1 LSKLNSIS
9 KTNAQSTERRSGRV
23 LRFGVWVSAGFMIA
37 GLFLAAVFPSTIIV
51 SSSNPTLGDLFWRLF
66 GGSYDP
72 ATLMFA
78 GLVFLMLTPVL
89 RVITAI
95 FGFLME
101 HDWRF
106 VFVSCVV
113 LVLLAGEIVYSIF
126 LKG

>member
-1 LSKLNSIS
+1 
-9 KTNAQSTERRSGRV
+9 
-23 LRFGVWVSAGFMIA
+23 MIA

-51 SSSNPTLGDLFWRLF
+51 SSSNPTLGDLLWRLLD
-66 GGSYDP
+66 GSFDP

-89 RVITAI
+89 RVVTAI

-101 HDWRF
+101 RDWRF

-113 LVLLAGEIVYSIF
+113 LLLLTCEIVYSIF
-126 LKG
+126 IKG